1 MSHNIADSSRSR
13 NTTYVSTGG
22 FRGRTAA
29 EVSAELLSSRI
40 KFIELSG
47 GDYSATL
54 LSDLQALTPSIR
66 FQIHN
71 YFPPPETPF
80 VLNLGSLDPV
90 IGERSIAHVERALHW
105 CSALSADRYSVHA
118 GFLLDPKVDELGRRI
133 PSRNLFDRDEST
145 EVFVNRVT
153 YLAGLAKKAGIVL
166 MIENNVLS
174 AKNAAEFSANPLL
187 MCDPQECHKI
197 IELMPENVGLL
208 IDVAHLKVSANS
220 LNFASSRMFDL
231 CHERIAG
238 YHLSDN
244 DGLEDSNKP
253 FDENAWFW
261 PYLKPHLDYC
271 TVEVYVDSPAQ
282 LLLQADLVRTKLQLY
297 DKTT

>member
-1 MSHNIADSSRSR
+1 MIHKFSDLSKSRDA
-13 NTTYVSTGG
+13 TYVSTGG
-22 FRGRTAA
+22 FRGKTAA
-29 EVSAELLSSRI
+29 EVSSGLLSSGI

-47 GDYSATL
+47 GDYSTTL
-54 LSDLQALTPSIR
+54 LSDLQALTPAVR

-71 YFPPPETPF
+71 YFPPPKTPF

-90 IGERSIAHVERALHW
+90 IGERSIAHVEQALQW
-105 CSALSADRYSVHA
+105 CSVLGADRYSFHA

-133 PSRNLFDRDEST
+133 PNRSLFDREKCI
-145 EVFVNRVT
+145 EAFVNRVS
-153 YLAGLAKKAGIVL
+153 YLAGLAEKAGILL

-187 MCDPQECHKI
+187 MCDPQECNKI
-197 IELMPENVGLL
+197 MGLLPENAGLI

-220 LNFASSRMFDL
+220 LRFDSSSIFDM
-231 CHERIAG
+231 CHERIVG

-253 FDENAWFW
+253 FREDAWFW
-261 PYLKPHLDYC
+261 PHVKTDVDYY
-271 TVEVYVDSPAQ
+271 TVEVYGCTPDQ
-282 LLLQADLVRTKLQLY
+282 LLHQANLVRSKLQLS
-297 DKTT
+297 DNAI